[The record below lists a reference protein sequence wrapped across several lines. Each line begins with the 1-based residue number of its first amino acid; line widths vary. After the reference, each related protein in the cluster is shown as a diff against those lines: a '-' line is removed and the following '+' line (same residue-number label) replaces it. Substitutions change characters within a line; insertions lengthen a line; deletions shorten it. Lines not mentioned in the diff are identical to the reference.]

1 MIVSGPEPC
10 PLCASPARITASVT
24 YRDATGHRLQ
34 CRKCANRF
42 ASVTGD
48 NDVSKK
54 IVAAKLF
61 PKSKK
66 PAPAAHRSVS
76 LFETR

>member
-1 MIVSGPEPC
+1 MCGPEPC
-10 PLCASPARITASVT
+10 SLCASPSRITASVT
-24 YRDATGHRLQ
+24 YRDAIGHRLQ
-34 CRKCANRF
+34 CRKCGNRF

-61 PKSKK
+61 PKGKKK
-66 PAPAAHRSVS
+66 PATAAQRSAS
-76 LFETR
+76 LFEAR